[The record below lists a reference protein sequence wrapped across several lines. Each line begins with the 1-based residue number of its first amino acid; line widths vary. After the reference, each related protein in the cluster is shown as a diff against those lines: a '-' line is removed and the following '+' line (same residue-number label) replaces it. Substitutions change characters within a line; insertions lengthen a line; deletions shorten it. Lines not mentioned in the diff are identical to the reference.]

1 MTNDRQTKGTIM
13 PIQIDPKIVS
23 KIPLAKIFKLIRDL
37 ITFSKGGI
45 SADERALLLEDLA
58 SIALQVAEEA
68 L

>member
-1 MTNDRQTKGTIM
+1 M